1 MLSRVLTMKKRRR
14 DKVRPGNRYSP
25 AKLGE
30 QSEQARW
37 MSLGDSAICY
47 GCQPDTTPL
56 QSIDLKPVE
65 GRFNTVQMFSPM
77 SAAPPITI
85 LAGNQGAVSIDLQRF
100 VSPNTAN
107 VASALS
113 LLSRLPYCQPQ
124 HWISV
129 RACINSNMFVVE
141 NTPIDEAILL
151 SMQFSILIP
160 GSEILKTYSKFWL
173 GRK

>member
-1 MLSRVLTMKKRRR
+1 MKKRRR
-14 DKVRPGNRYSP
+14 DKVRPVHRYSP
-25 AKLGE
+25 AKLRE

-37 MSLGDSAICY
+37 MSLGDSAICH
-47 GCQPDTTPL
+47 GCQPDTTLL

-113 LLSRLPYCQPQ
+113 LLSRLPYCQP
-124 HWISV
+124 HH
-129 RACINSNMFVVE
+129 
-141 NTPIDEAILL
+141 
-151 SMQFSILIP
+151 
-160 GSEILKTYSKFWL
+160 
-173 GRK
+173 